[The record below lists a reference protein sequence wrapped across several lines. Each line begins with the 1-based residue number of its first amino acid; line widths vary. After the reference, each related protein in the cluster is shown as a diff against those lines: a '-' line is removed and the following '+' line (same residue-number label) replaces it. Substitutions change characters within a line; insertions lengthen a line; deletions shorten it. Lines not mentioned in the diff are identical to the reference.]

1 MLAWRHTFEEVSAG
15 IVIVVWAGCDAEE
28 VVASVAVV
36 VVDAEVPASIG
47 EDYGA
52 MEVAVA
58 YNAVPKNVAEECA
71 ESHVARC
78 AYSEVVV
85 VETSVGDIVEVVVD
99 SPDVVIV
106 DAVYLID
113 EEWVSDAEGIC
124 HAVGEETGIVANC
137 YRTHALCVHCYCSC
151 HEEKGCE

>member
-36 VVDAEVPASIG
+36 VVNAEVPASID

-58 YNAVPKNVAEECA
+58 Y
-71 ESHVARC
+71 
-78 AYSEVVV
+78 
-85 VETSVGDIVEVVVD
+85 IVKVVVD